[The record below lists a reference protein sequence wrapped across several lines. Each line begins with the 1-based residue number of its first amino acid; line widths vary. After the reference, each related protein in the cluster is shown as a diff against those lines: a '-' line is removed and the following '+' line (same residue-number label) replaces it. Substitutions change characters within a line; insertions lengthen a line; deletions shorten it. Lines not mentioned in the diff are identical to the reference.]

1 MEEKERID
9 DKGSTYSLSAQVYLA
24 AGPRKNISNDTE
36 LGEDVAGVKL
46 VDNSIFFWILDGTS
60 DSIILSVKNDY
71 KDFKLE
77 HQESVQNDSV
87 ENHRDEITN
96 AALAETCQQGSEPNP
111 LEGNANSGEEK
122 IDVQLSSI
130 NHSGEIAIPE
140 TEETH
145 LQSEER
151 LHEQEE
157 AINVAEEVNLKKG
170 SEVQSDG
177 DTNAESNEKSGDKVE
192 VIPPGKDLKE
202 KSGTLIN
209 LFSSRI
215 LAMEIANQLMLTTFE
230 INKQDIEKIIGNIEK
245 PLLERINKHLHGEK
259 REKLIERLNGG
270 YQYVV
275 SSTMIVGKFSLNG
288 TLEYIQI
295 GNSELSSLPPDVETE
310 SVSNNGQVV
319 MGLTYDR
326 EEDCFRIRTIL
337 HEENLQPRQKFNL
350 DEVFIYSDWL
360 SSNFKLL
367 LKTASTEGT
376 EANNPIFQY
385 LKSPQKTYDD
395 KSLIYVQRRKVH
407 AS

>member
-122 IDVQLSSI
+122 IDV
-130 NHSGEIAIPE
+130 
-140 TEETH
+140 
-145 LQSEER
+145 
-151 LHEQEE
+151 
-157 AINVAEEVNLKKG
+157 
-170 SEVQSDG
+170 
-177 DTNAESNEKSGDKVE
+177 
-192 VIPPGKDLKE
+192 KDLKE